1 MPLDITIQLRQ
12 FVIERAAYRC
22 EYCLMPQTM
31 AFHEHEPDH
40 IIPRQ
45 HGGETEG
52 GNQTRFRAPNT
63 PWSKAP
69 GIAFP
74 ARLMGIRRITPW
86 FEYAR

>member
-52 GNQTRFRAPNT
+52 GI
-63 PWSKAP
+63 KP
-69 GIAFP
+69 GS
-74 ARLMGIRRITPW
+74 ARLILDYQGFFRSQTLTNLPGW
-86 FEYAR
+86 S